1 MGSFCLPSE
10 AEGRG
15 ADHATDES
23 APGTEHIERATTCR
37 GMTTSPDPPP
47 PLVFA
52 EWYQA
57 EFPRVSRALALAA
70 GDPLLGEE
78 AASEA
83 FARALASWRTVSLMG
98 SPGGWVYSVALN
110 ELRRTWRRSRLER
123 RYVARLRLTDVP
135 EPAIPD
141 DALWR
146 AVAQLAPRARTAIA
160 LRYVADLPEAE
171 IAAAMNIARGTVAS
185 TLSTARKQLAVA
197 LGPVLNGDPR

>member
-1 MGSFCLPSE
+1 
-10 AEGRG
+10 
-15 ADHATDES
+15 
-23 APGTEHIERATTCR
+23 
-37 GMTTSPDPPP
+37 MTTSPDPPHPP

-52 EWYQA
+52 EWYAA

-83 FARALASWRTVSLMG
+83 FARALASWRSVSRMT

-110 ELRRTWRRSRLER
+110 ELRRTWRRGRLER
-123 RYVARLRLTDVP
+123 RYVARLRLDDVP
-135 EPAIPD
+135 EPALPD
-141 DALWR
+141 DTLWR
-146 AVAQLAPRARTAIA
+146 AVAELAPRARTAVA

-185 TLSTARKQLAVA
+185 TLSNARKQLASA
-197 LGPVLNGDPR
+197 LGPVLNGEPR